1 MTRNSAETRGHLQP
15 AADAGLVKAADSTSA
30 QQFAYVD
37 PDLSWEDLAWIKKM
51 APGKP
56 IIIKGIQAVEVSW
69 PDGRALTRVDVLT
82 HCLNRTQNWRSS
94 MAAKASS

>member
-56 IIIKGIQAVEVSW
+56 IIIKGIQAVEVSS
-69 PDGRALTRVDVLT
+69 PYGRALTRGGHADAL
-82 HCLNRTQNWRSS
+82 LDRTQNWRSN